1 MRFTK
6 MHGAGNDYVYVN
18 GFEEVVEN
26 APAVARRIS
35 HRRFGVGSD
44 GLILIQPPRSR
55 DADCRMEMYNADG
68 SRAQMCGNGIRCVAK
83 YVYEHGIARQK
94 EIRVETDVGPKTVRV
109 FTDDTGETVA
119 EAEVDMGPPA
129 LERAAIPFTDGGD
142 PRKPAMNVPTAILGR
157 TFRLTAVSMGNPHA
171 VLRWDSPAEVSGERL
186 SSLANLPLG
195 EWGPHFEHHPWF
207 PERTN
212 TEFMVLRSPREMDLR
227 VWERGSGETFACGTG
242 ACAAVV
248 AGVLNGWCER
258 EVVVHLRGGDLRVR
272 WEEGGRGAVYLTG
285 PAVQVFKGEWD

>member
-26 APAVARRIS
+26 APVVARRVS
-35 HRRFGVGSD
+35 HRRLGVGSD
-44 GLILIQPPRSR
+44 GLILIQPPASR

-83 YVYEHGIARQK
+83 YVYEHGIARRMDLR
-94 EIRVETDVGPKTVRV
+94 IETDAGLKTVRV
-109 FTDDTGETVA
+109 FTDDAGETVM

-129 LERAAIPFTDGGD
+129 IARAAVPFNDGGD
-142 PRKPAMNVPTAILGR
+142 PREPAINVPAEILGR

-171 VLRWDSPAEVSGERL
+171 VLLLDSPA
-186 SSLANLPLG
+186 SLDKVPLE

-212 TEFMVLRSPREMDLR
+212 TEFIALRSRGEMDLR

-258 EVVVHLRGGDLRVR
+258 DVVVHLRGGDLRVR
-272 WEEGGRGAVYLTG
+272 WKEGDGGVVYLTG
-285 PAVQVFKGEWD
+285 PAVQVFSGEWD